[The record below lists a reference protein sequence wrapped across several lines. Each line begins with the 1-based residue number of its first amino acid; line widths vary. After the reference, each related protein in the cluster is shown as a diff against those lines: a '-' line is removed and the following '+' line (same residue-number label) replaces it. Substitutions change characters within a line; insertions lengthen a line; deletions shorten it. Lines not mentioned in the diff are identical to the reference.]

1 VLQEKVFSIK
11 MIKALDY
18 APCFGILWIAFGRIM
33 KTEDKPKTAAQIDAE
48 IKDTVGSI
56 CNAAKFTTTTPK
68 AGATAIDYLVIP
80 ADAIE
85 LVGTLATL
93 RGKADDYTGRI
104 VKAYATLA
112 KTAQTTQDK
121 SETSR
126 RDTLDK
132 DAKRKAFNV
141 WVSKLFTVQESETS
155 QIKKTMAS
163 MKELVAA
170 LKVAQKNS
178 DTAKVAEIT
187 AAMSEAIA

>member
-1 VLQEKVFSIK
+1 
-11 MIKALDY
+11 
-18 APCFGILWIAFGRIM
+18 M
-33 KTEDKPKTAAQIDAE
+33 KTAKE
-48 IKDTVGSI
+48 INQEITDTVASI
-56 CNAAKFTTTTPK
+56 CNASEFTTTNPK
-68 AGATAIDYLVIP
+68 EGATAIEYLMIP

-126 RDTLDK
+126 KDTMSK

-141 WVSKLFTVQESETS
+141 WVDKLFTVQESEAS
-155 QIKKTMAS
+155 QNKKTMAS
-163 MKELVAA
+163 MKELVSA
-170 LKVAQKNS
+170 LKVAQAAK
-178 DTAKVAEIT
+178 DTDKVAEIT
-187 AAMSEAIA
+187 QAMAEAVA

>member
-1 VLQEKVFSIK
+1 
-11 MIKALDY
+11 M
-18 APCFGILWIAFGRIM
+18 CFGSVLAAFGRIM
-33 KTEDKPKTAAQIDAE
+33 KTEDKPKTAAQTDAE
-48 IKDTVGSI
+48 IADTVASI
-56 CNAAKFTTTTPK
+56 CNAAEFTTTTPK
-68 AGATAIDYLVIP
+68 AGATAIEYLVIP
-80 ADAIE
+80 SDAIE

-132 DAKRKAFNV
+132 DAKRIAFNA
-141 WVSKLFTVQESETS
+141 WVAKLFTVQESEAS
-155 QIKKTMAS
+155 QNKKTMAS

-170 LKVAQKNS
+170 LKIAQDKK

-187 AAMSEAIA
+187 AAMADAMA

>member
-1 VLQEKVFSIK
+1 
-11 MIKALDY
+11 
-18 APCFGILWIAFGRIM
+18 M

-48 IKDTVGSI
+48 IKDTVNSI
-56 CNAAKFTTTTPK
+56 CNAAELVKTTPK
-68 AGATAIDYLVIP
+68 AGASAIEYLIIP
-80 ADAIE
+80 SDAIE
-85 LVGTLATL
+85 LVGTLAVL

-126 RDTLDK
+126 KDTLTLDQ
-132 DAKRKAFNV
+132 KREAFNA
-141 WVSKLFTVQESETS
+141 WVAKLFTVQESEAS
-155 QIKKTMAS
+155 QNKKTMAS

-170 LKVAQKNS
+170 LKIAQKNN

-187 AAMSEAIA
+187 TAMAEAML

>member
-1 VLQEKVFSIK
+1 MCYVVV
-11 MIKALDY
+11 
-18 APCFGILWIAFGRIM
+18 AFGHVM
-33 KTEDKPKTAAQIDAE
+33 KTAKEINLE
-48 IKDTVGSI
+48 IKDTVASI
-56 CNAAKFTTTTPK
+56 CNASEFTTTTPK
-68 AGATAIDYLVIP
+68 AGATAIEYLVIP

-132 DAKRKAFNV
+132 DAKRKAFNA
-141 WVSKLFTVQESETS
+141 WVGKLFTVQESEAS
-155 QIKKTMAS
+155 QNKKAMAS
-163 MKELVAA
+163 MKDLVAA
-170 LKVAQKNS
+170 MKVAQKNS
-178 DTAKVAEIT
+178 DTDKCAEI
-187 AAMSEAIA
+187 AQAMSEARA

>member
-1 VLQEKVFSIK
+1 
-11 MIKALDY
+11 
-18 APCFGILWIAFGRIM
+18 M

-48 IKDTVGSI
+48 IKDTVNSI
-56 CNAAKFTTTTPK
+56 CNAAELVKTTPK
-68 AGATAIDYLVIP
+68 AGATSIEYLIIP
-80 ADAIE
+80 GDAIE

-126 RDTLDK
+126 KDTLTLDQ
-132 DAKRKAFNV
+132 KREAFNA
-141 WVSKLFTVQESETS
+141 WVSKLFTVQESEAS
-155 QIKKTMAS
+155 QNKKTMAS

-170 LKVAQKNS
+170 LKIAQKNN

-187 AAMSEAIA
+187 AAMAEAMA

>member
-1 VLQEKVFSIK
+1 
-11 MIKALDY
+11 
-18 APCFGILWIAFGRIM
+18 M
-33 KTEDKPKTAAQIDAE
+33 KSEDKPKTAAQIDAE
-48 IKDTVGSI
+48 IKDTVNSI
-56 CNAAKFTTTTPK
+56 CNAAELVKTTPK
-68 AGATAIDYLVIP
+68 AGASAIEYLIIP
-80 ADAIE
+80 SDAIE

-126 RDTLDK
+126 KDTLTLDQ
-132 DAKRKAFNV
+132 KREAFNA
-141 WVSKLFTVQESETS
+141 WVAKLFTVQESEAS
-155 QIKKTMAS
+155 QNKKTMAS

-170 LKVAQKNS
+170 LKIAQKNN

-187 AAMSEAIA
+187 AAMAEAMA

>member
-1 VLQEKVFSIK
+1 MIKGVDFAGRFSIV
-11 MIKALDY
+11 
-18 APCFGILWIAFGRIM
+18 WIAFGSIM
-33 KTEDKPKTAAQIDAE
+33 TAKEITQEID
-48 IKDTVGSI
+48 DTVASI
-56 CNAAKFTTTTPK
+56 CDAAVFVSTTPK
-68 AGATAIDYLVIP
+68 AGATAIEYLQIP

-126 RDTLDK
+126 KDTLDK
-132 DAKRKAFNV
+132 DAKRKAFNT
-141 WVSKLFTVQESETS
+141 WVSKLFTVQESEAS
-155 QIKKTMAS
+155 QNKKTMAS

-170 LKVAQKNS
+170 LKVAQDKK

-187 AAMSEAIA
+187 AAMSEAMS

>member
-1 VLQEKVFSIK
+1 
-11 MIKALDY
+11 
-18 APCFGILWIAFGRIM
+18 M

-48 IKDTVGSI
+48 IKDTVNSI
-56 CNAAKFTTTTPK
+56 CNAAELVKTTPK
-68 AGATAIDYLVIP
+68 SGASAIEYLIIP
-80 ADAIE
+80 SDAIE
-85 LVGTLATL
+85 LVGTLAVL

-126 RDTLDK
+126 KDTLDK
-132 DAKRKAFNV
+132 DAKRKAFNA
-141 WVSKLFTVQESETS
+141 WVSKLFTVQESEAS
-155 QIKKTMAS
+155 QNKKTMAS

-170 LKVAQKNS
+170 LKIAQKNN

-187 AAMSEAIA
+187 TAMAEAMA

>member
-1 VLQEKVFSIK
+1 
-11 MIKALDY
+11 
-18 APCFGILWIAFGRIM
+18 M

-48 IKDTVGSI
+48 IKDTVNSI
-56 CNAAKFTTTTPK
+56 CNAAELVKTTPK
-68 AGATAIDYLVIP
+68 AGASAIEYLIIP
-80 ADAIE
+80 SDAIE
-85 LVGTLATL
+85 LVGTLAVL

-126 RDTLDK
+126 KDTLTLDQ
-132 DAKRKAFNV
+132 KREAFNA
-141 WVSKLFTVQESETS
+141 WVAKLFTVQESEAS
-155 QIKKTMAS
+155 QNKKTMAS

-170 LKVAQKNS
+170 LKIAQKNN

-187 AAMSEAIA
+187 AAMAEAMA

>member
-1 VLQEKVFSIK
+1 
-11 MIKALDY
+11 MIKVVDFAG
-18 APCFGILWIAFGRIM
+18 CFDIVLAAFGRIM
-33 KTEDKPKTAAQIDAE
+33 TAKEINQEID
-48 IKDTVGSI
+48 DTVASI
-56 CNAAKFTTTTPK
+56 CDAAVFVSTTPK
-68 AGATAIDYLVIP
+68 AGAKAIEYLIVP
-80 ADAIE
+80 GDAIE

-126 RDTLDK
+126 KDTLDK
-132 DAKRKAFNV
+132 DAKRKAFNA
-141 WVSKLFTVQESETS
+141 WVNKLFTVQESEAS
-155 QIKKTMAS
+155 QNKKTMAS

-170 LKVAQKNS
+170 LKVAQKNN

-187 AAMSEAIA
+187 AAMSEAMA

>member
-1 VLQEKVFSIK
+1 
-11 MIKALDY
+11 
-18 APCFGILWIAFGRIM
+18 M

-48 IKDTVGSI
+48 IKDTVNSI
-56 CNAAKFTTTTPK
+56 CNAAELVKTTPK
-68 AGATAIDYLVIP
+68 AGASAIEYLIIP
-80 ADAIE
+80 SDAIE
-85 LVGTLATL
+85 LVGTLAVL

-126 RDTLDK
+126 KDTLTLDQ
-132 DAKRKAFNV
+132 KREAFNA
-141 WVSKLFTVQESETS
+141 WVAKLFTVQESEAS
-155 QIKKTMAS
+155 QNKKTMAS

-170 LKVAQKNS
+170 LKIAQKNN

-187 AAMSEAIA
+187 TAMAEAMA

>member
-1 VLQEKVFSIK
+1 
-11 MIKALDY
+11 MIKTLDC
-18 APCFGILWIAFGRIM
+18 AAWFASLWIAFGRIM
-33 KTEDKPKTAAQIDAE
+33 NAKETNQE
-48 IKDTVGSI
+48 ITDTVASI
-56 CNAAKFTTTTPK
+56 CNAAEFTTTTPK
-68 AGATAIDYLVIP
+68 AGATAIEYLVIP

-132 DAKRKAFNV
+132 DAKRIAFDA
-141 WVSKLFTVQESETS
+141 WVAKLFTVQESEAS
-155 QIKKTMAS
+155 QNKKAMAN
-163 MKELVAA
+163 MKDLVAA
-170 LKVAQKNS
+170 MKVAQKNN
-178 DTAKVAEIT
+178 DTDKCAEI
-187 AAMSEAIA
+187 AQAMSEAIA

>member
-1 VLQEKVFSIK
+1 
-11 MIKALDY
+11 
-18 APCFGILWIAFGRIM
+18 M

-48 IKDTVGSI
+48 IKDTVNSI
-56 CNAAKFTTTTPK
+56 CNAAELVKTTPK
-68 AGATAIDYLVIP
+68 AGASAIEYLIIP
-80 ADAIE
+80 SDAIE
-85 LVGTLATL
+85 LVGTLAVL

-126 RDTLDK
+126 KDTLTLDQ
-132 DAKRKAFNV
+132 KREAFNA
-141 WVSKLFTVQESETS
+141 WVSKLFTVQESEAS
-155 QIKKTMAS
+155 QNKKTMAS

-170 LKVAQKNS
+170 LKIAQKNN

-187 AAMSEAIA
+187 AAMAEAMA

>member
-1 VLQEKVFSIK
+1 LIKKVD
-11 MIKALDY
+11 LVG
-18 APCFGILWIAFGRIM
+18 CFGILWIASGRIM

-48 IKDTVGSI
+48 TKDTVASI
-56 CNAAKFTTTTPK
+56 CDAAVFVSTTPK
-68 AGATAIDYLVIP
+68 AGASAIEYLIIP
-80 ADAIE
+80 GDAIE

-132 DAKRKAFNV
+132 DAKRKAFNA
-141 WVSKLFTVQESETS
+141 WVGKLFTVQESEAS
-155 QIKKTMAS
+155 QNKKTMAS

-170 LKVAQKNS
+170 LKLAQDKK
-178 DTAKVAEIT
+178 DTAKIAEIT
-187 AAMSEAIA
+187 AAMAEAMA

>member
-1 VLQEKVFSIK
+1 
-11 MIKALDY
+11 
-18 APCFGILWIAFGRIM
+18 M
-33 KTEDKPKTAAQIDAE
+33 KSEDKPKTAAQIDAE
-48 IKDTVGSI
+48 IKDTVNSI
-56 CNAAKFTTTTPK
+56 CNAAELVKTTPK
-68 AGATAIDYLVIP
+68 AGASAIEYLIIP
-80 ADAIE
+80 SDAIE

-126 RDTLDK
+126 KDTLTLDQ
-132 DAKRKAFNV
+132 KREAFNA
-141 WVSKLFTVQESETS
+141 WVAKLFTVQESEAS
-155 QIKKTMAS
+155 QNKKTMAS

-170 LKVAQKNS
+170 LKLAQKNN

-187 AAMSEAIA
+187 AAMAEAMA

>member
-11 MIKALDY
+11 LIKALDC
-18 APCFGILWIAFGRIM
+18 AVWFASLLAAFGRIM
-33 KTEDKPKTAAQIDAE
+33 TTKE
-48 IKDTVGSI
+48 INQEITDTVASI
-56 CNAAKFTTTTPK
+56 CNAAEFTTTTPK
-68 AGATAIDYLVIP
+68 AGATAIEYLVIP

-132 DAKRKAFNV
+132 DAKREAFNA
-141 WVSKLFTVQESETS
+141 WVGKLFTVQESEAS
-155 QIKKTMAS
+155 QNKKTMAS

-170 LKVAQKNS
+170 LKVAQDKK

-187 AAMSEAIA
+187 AAMAEAMA